1 MTTETQW
8 EAHVQAATASS
19 GMVAAKHRLAAQ
31 AGLEVL
37 QAGGN
42 AVDAAVATAFAVGVV
57 EPPMSGVGGG
67 GYMSIFL
74 QETQQRVVVAF
85 PMQAPQAATPDM
97 WELVEGY
104 DNELFGWR
112 LVKDSANIHG
122 YASIAIPGMVAGMA
136 AALEQFGTIGL
147 DRAIAPAI
155 RLAEEGYGLSWF
167 DTMWQAQDAATLNR
181 YPATAAAFLNNG
193 NPHRLPFANTPGPAG
208 ILRQPDLGVTLRAIA
223 DEGPAVLYGGAVG
236 ERIARFVQENGGILT
251 AEDLAGYEA
260 TVQAPA
266 ALGTYRGVNVIG
278 MKGGTGATTVMALL
292 NILENFDVEGYGH
305 NSADYLH
312 TFIEASGQAFTD
324 RLSYMADPTR
334 VPVPLDGLLAKEYAG
349 AMAQT
354 IDLQQS
360 QRQRKPGD
368 PWQYQSG
375 NGLPNAGGSLG
386 SSTESTTHL
395 ATMDSAG
402 NAVALTQT
410 LLSAWGSRVVV
421 PGTGVLLNNGMMWY
435 NPEPGTSNST
445 EGGKKPLNNMCPIVL
460 ERDGRALAAL
470 GASGGRRIINTVAQ
484 LAINLVDFDMD
495 IQAAI
500 SAPRIDCSTLEPI
513 LSVRIDPAVCA
524 ELRRRGHNVF
534 VAEEAFL
541 PRYFASPV
549 AIQREGRAL
558 IGAAD
563 PYYPT
568 SAAIGY

>member
-8 EAHVQAATASS
+8 EAHVQAATAPS

-97 WELVEGY
+97 WELVDGY

-112 LVKDSANIHG
+112 LVKDDANIHG
-122 YASIAIPGMVAGMA
+122 YSSIAIPGMVAGMA

-155 RLAEEGYGLSWF
+155 RLAEEGYPLSWF
-167 DTMWQAQDAATLNR
+167 DTMWQAQDLALLNR
-181 YPATAAAFLNNG
+181 FPATAATFLSNG
-193 NPHRLPFANTPGPAG
+193 YPHRLPFATTPGDAG
-208 ILRQPDLGVTLRAIA
+208 TLRQPELGATLRALA
-223 DEGPAVLYGGAVG
+223 EDGPAVLYGGRVG
-236 ERIARFVQENGGILT
+236 EQIAAHVQQNGGILSV
-251 AEDLAGYEA
+251 EDFARYEA
-260 TVQAPA
+260 TVHEQSL
-266 ALGTYRGVNVIG
+266 LGTYRDTNVIG
-278 MKGGTGATTVMALL
+278 MRGGTGAPTVMEIL
-292 NILENFDVEGYGH
+292 NILDTFDVRGFGH
-305 NSADYLH
+305 NAADYLH
-312 TFIEASGQAFTD
+312 TFIEASGQAFAD
-324 RLSYMADPTR
+324 RFAYMADPSR
-334 VPVPLDGLLAKEYAG
+334 VPVPLDGLLAKEYAA
-349 AMAQT
+349 AMAKT
-354 IDLQQS
+354 IDPLEAAA
-360 QRQRKPGD
+360 RRAPGD
-368 PWQYQSG
+368 PWRYQAG
-375 NGLPNAGGSLG
+375 NGAPNAGASAG

-395 ATMDSAG
+395 ATMDSTG

-410 LLSAWGSRVVV
+410 LLSAWGSRVVA

-460 ERDGRALAAL
+460 ERDGKALAAL

-484 LAINLVDFDMD
+484 LAINLVDFDLD
-495 IQAAI
+495 IQTAI
-500 SAPRIDCSTLEPI
+500 GAPRIDCSALEPI
-513 LSVRIDPAVCA
+513 LSVRINPAVCA
-524 ELRRRGHNVF
+524 ELRRRGHNAI

-549 AIQREGRAL
+549 AIQRRGESL

-568 SAAIGY
+568 SAAMGY

>member
-1 MTTETQW
+1 
-8 EAHVQAATASS
+8 
-19 GMVAAKHRLAAQ
+19 MVAAKHRLAAQ
-31 AGLEVL
+31 AGVEVL

-42 AVDAAVATAFAVGVV
+42 AVDAAVATAFAAGVV

-74 QETQQRVVVAF
+74 QETQERIVVAF
-85 PMQAPQAATPDM
+85 PMQAPQAASPDM
-97 WELVEGY
+97 WELAEGY

-112 LVKDSANIHG
+112 LVKDNANIYG
-122 YASIAIPGMVAGMA
+122 YKSIAIPGMVAGMA

-155 RLAEEGYGLSWF
+155 RLAEEGFGLSWF
-167 DTMWQAQDAATLNR
+167 ETMWQAQDLALLNR
-181 YPATAAAFLNNG
+181 FPATAATFLSDG
-193 NPHRLPFANTPGPAG
+193 YPHRLPFLTEPGAAG
-208 ILRQPDLGVTLRAIA
+208 MLVQPELGATLRAIA
-223 DEGPAVLYGGAVG
+223 EDGPSALYGGAVG
-236 ERIARFVQENGGILT
+236 EQIAAHVQQNGGILSV
-251 AEDLAGYEA
+251 EDLAQYEA
-260 TVQAPA
+260 TVHSQSV
-266 ALGTYRGVNVIG
+266 LGSYRGATVIG
-278 MKGGTGATTVMALL
+278 MRGGTGAPTVMETL
-292 NILENFDVEGYGH
+292 NILENFDVRGSGH

-312 TFIEASGQAFTD
+312 AFIESSGQAFID
-324 RLSYMADPTR
+324 RFAYMADPSR
-334 VPVPLDGLLAKEYAG
+334 VPVPLDGLLDKEYAA
-349 AMAQT
+349 AMAER
-354 IDLQQS
+354 IDPRRAQAE
-360 QRQRKPGD
+360 RTPGD
-368 PWQYQSG
+368 PWQYQPG
-375 NGLPNAGGSLG
+375 NGPPNAGGSLG

-395 ATMDSAG
+395 AAMDGTG

-484 LAINLVDFDMD
+484 LAINLVDFDLT
-495 IQAAI
+495 IQDAVN
-500 SAPRIDCSTLEPI
+500 APRIDCSTLNPI
-513 LSVRIDPAVCA
+513 LSVRIDPAVVA
-524 ELRRRGHNVF
+524 ELERRGHNVI

-549 AIQREGRAL
+549 AIQRQDAEL

-568 SAAIGY
+568 STAMGY